1 MRVCLCC
8 PPGEGDEVIG
18 TSGEKCPLSSGGEA
32 LTASLPI
39 CCGPSELFLLTQQPP
54 QLFQLQCLLF
64 GCPPSDQPS
73 QALTVRSYDFKVVL
87 ASLSRHTSL
96 HSCPVGS
103 SLTLLC
109 RVYHEVITDCS
120 VQLPVLHVP
129 VLAST
134 IYPGPPCTFEHDSLL
149 DPLFLLL

>member
-8 PPGEGDEVIG
+8 SPGEGVIG
-18 TSGEKCPLSSGGEA
+18 TSGEKCPLSSGGETLMRVFPIA
-32 LTASLPI
+32 VDLPNYFYSHSSRPSCSSFSASSL
-39 CCGPSELFLLTQQPP
+39 
-54 QLFQLQCLLF
+54 
-64 GCPPSDQPS
+64 DAHH

-87 ASLSRHTSL
+87 ASLSRHTCL
-96 HSCPVGS
+96 HGCPVGS

-120 VQLPVLHVP
+120 VQLPILHVP

-134 IYPGPPCTFEHDSLL
+134 IYPGSPCTFEHDSLL